1 MGKYKDHRDRRR
13 REFQDDG
20 PPEGFEP
27 SYFERQPARP
37 APAPAANTPVVDATV
52 RWFNAEKGFGFLQLG
67 DGTDAFLHVSR
78 LQALGRDR
86 LPEGA
91 ALQVRVEPGAKGPQ
105 VSEVVSISS
114 DVPAQPSRPAQPA
127 YSAPARNEPEQDG
140 TGSVKRYDA
149 VRGFGFI
156 GMDGGG
162 KDVFVH
168 ASVLQRSGLTTL
180 DIGQRVSVTFGQT
193 PKGLEARAIRVI

>member
-1 MGKYKDHRDRRR
+1 M
-13 REFQDDG
+13 
-20 PPEGFEP
+20 
-27 SYFERQPARP
+27 
-37 APAPAANTPVVDATV
+37 
-52 RWFNAEKGFGFLQLG
+52 
-67 DGTDAFLHVSR
+67 
-78 LQALGRDR
+78 
-86 LPEGA
+86 
-91 ALQVRVEPGAKGPQ
+91 
-105 VSEVVSISS
+105 
-114 DVPAQPSRPAQPA
+114 
-127 YSAPARNEPEQDG
+127 
-140 TGSVKRYDA
+140 KRYDA